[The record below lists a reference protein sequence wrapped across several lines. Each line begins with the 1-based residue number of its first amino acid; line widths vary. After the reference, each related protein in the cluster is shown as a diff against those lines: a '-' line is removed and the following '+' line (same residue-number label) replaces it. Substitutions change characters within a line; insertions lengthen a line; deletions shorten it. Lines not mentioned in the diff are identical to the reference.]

1 MTNVA
6 NINNSTQHY
15 SADCLGPAF
24 DATKPARQAVS
35 TTRGLSTLL
44 LSAMVAAVMV
54 VTYQVMDTPA
64 EGHLL
69 MMWMTMWVVVFT
81 ALALLSGIAREL
93 ARGLKSGLDAWS
105 LKVACKRADER
116 LWAMTRHDPDLW
128 ADIQANRMHGAVES
142 APVIAPVDR
151 MVRLSPAAQGYF
163 PRDYV

>member
-1 MTNVA
+1 MSNVG
-6 NINNSTQHY
+6 NINYSTQHY
-15 SADCLGPAF
+15 SADCLGTA
-24 DATKPARQAVS
+24 DEAMTQARQEGA
-35 TTRGLSTLL
+35 TTQGLSTLL

-105 LKVACKRADER
+105 RKVARDRADDR
-116 LWAMTRHDPDLW
+116 LWAIARDNPELW
-128 ADIQANRMHGAVES
+128 ADIQAAKMRAAAES

-151 MVRLSPAAQGYF
+151 IVRLSPAAQGYF